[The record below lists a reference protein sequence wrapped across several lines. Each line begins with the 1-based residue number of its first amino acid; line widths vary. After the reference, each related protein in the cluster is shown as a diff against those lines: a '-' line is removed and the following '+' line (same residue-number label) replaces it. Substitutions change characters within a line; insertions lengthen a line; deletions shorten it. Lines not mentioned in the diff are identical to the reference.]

1 MGKVNLCP
9 ELFCLG
15 KIRKLRTVVHGNCLE
30 YLAEERLSKV
40 LTELLH
46 RRIDRFA
53 GLSGNADREVVLCFL
68 FQQGQDNSLL
78 AVALSNHCITFPVT
92 DFQPGRSNG
101 SINGMECCKRE
112 LRAALL
118 RYKYSIS

>member
-1 MGKVNLCP
+1 MGKVNLRP

-30 YLAEERLSKV
+30 YLAEERLSEV

-46 RRIDRFA
+46 RCIDRLA

-68 FQQGQDNSLL
+68 FQRSQDNRLP
-78 AVALSNHCITFPVT
+78 AIALSNHCITFPVANL
-92 DFQPGRSNG
+92 QPG
-101 SINGMECCKRE
+101 
-112 LRAALL
+112 
-118 RYKYSIS
+118 